1 MKCHLWI
8 ALTDAFDFSDRVLNS
23 ALGRSDGRVYEA
35 LYHAAKNSALNVDSN
50 GNAMID
56 NNGPAPPLFNAVA
69 KYIDTDFL
77 QDGVNK
83 DATPPRLSPSV
94 VKAKM

>member
-1 MKCHLWI
+1 
-8 ALTDAFDFSDRVLNS
+8 
-23 ALGRSDGRVYEA
+23 
-35 LYHAAKNSALNVDSN
+35 
-50 GNAMID
+50 MID